1 MNRPGGSL
9 EAGWHRFLCE
19 CVCCDVF
26 LRASQTPLPFAL
38 FVPADAP
45 RATSQIQAPRLR
57 GSLRGFRVSDRSLPT
72 SRSTSPVGSVSW
84 KGAVHDRVA
93 AEACVLCEQRR
104 AGSASCLPTA
114 TFGLVM
120 LHNEQGWAY
129 VARIDADSAADRSK
143 VEVLD
148 ELLSVEEL
156 DSGTS
161 VSVSQNMSLSELA
174 QLLQGPLGSEAMLSF
189 RRPGGQTKEETAAEK
204 APGAR
209 LDASKDEEG
218 FYAVKMRRTCVQS
231 VSGLA
236 PLVLRYVYVDGAR
249 FENEIQH
256 GGALRQADT
265 VAVISTCLR
274 RSLAIN
280 LHVRELSRCAFFAW
294 RWVATACRQAAAR
307 RAQFCTQH
315 FVRRSSRALLCCIFA
330 HAREHTACKH
340 RQQRFGMRVQRIV
353 AGTRKRYVM
362 EAWMGLSAQREQEE
376 RATARRADIH
386 ARLQSKSNKMRVR
399 RAVVGWKQIKH
410 EKQVFSRKAVKFI
423 SNLTT
428 ASAAA
433 GLRSW
438 QNFLRLVQ
446 QQRRVCRKIV
456 LRMLAGIVE
465 RHFCKWMSR
474 AKEVAKARNRTHR
487 VIQRWRY
494 QVLAQALGCWSEQH
508 AQNSRLLK
516 LSTRVIQR
524 WIRGVLSMAWLRW
537 CETILSSCVFL
548 RAFGH
553 ACKRADPILAST
565 STHKLRQVYACAC

>member
-1 MNRPGGSL
+1 MRTQRESDLKTTRDMNRPDASL
-9 EAGWHRFLCE
+9 DAGWRTRHRFLRE
-19 CVCCDVF
+19 CVCCDEF
-26 LRASQTPLPFAL
+26 LRARQTPLPFVQ
-38 FVPADAP
+38 FVAADAP
-45 RATSQIQAPRLR
+45 RATRQLQAPRLR

-72 SRSTSPVGSVSW
+72 SPAGSVSW
-84 KGAVHDRVA
+84 KGAVHDRVG
-93 AEACVLCEQRR
+93 AEACVLCGQRR
-104 AGSASCLPTA
+104 AGSAGSAGCLPTA
-114 TFGLVM
+114 TFGLAV
-120 LHNEQGWAY
+120 LHNAQGWAY

-189 RRPGGQTKEETAAEK
+189 RRPGGHTEEETAAEK

-209 LDASKDEEG
+209 LDASKGEEV

-249 FENEIQH
+249 FESEFQH
-256 GGALRQADT
+256 GCALRQADT

-274 RSLAIN
+274 RSLAID
-280 LHVRELSRCAFFAW
+280 LHVRELSRCAFYAW

-307 RAQFCTQH
+307 RAQFTTQH
-315 FVRRSSRALLCCIFA
+315 FVQRSSRALLCYIFA
-330 HAREHTACKH
+330 HAREHAAAKR
-340 RQQRFGMRVQRIV
+340 RQQMFGRRVQRIV

-386 ARLQSKSNKMRVR
+386 AKLQSKSNTMRVR
-399 RAVVGWKQIKH
+399 RAVVGWKQIQH
-410 EKQVFSRKAVKFI
+410 EKQVFSRKAIKFI

-438 QNFLRLVQ
+438 QKFLRLVQ

-474 AKEVAKARNRTHR
+474 AKEAAKARSRTHR

-508 AQNSRLLK
+508 AQNSRLLN

-537 CETILSSCVFL
+537 CETILSSCVL
-548 RAFGH
+548 ACIRA
-553 ACKRADPILAST
+553 RLQT
-565 STHKLRQVYACAC
+565 R

>member
-1 MNRPGGSL
+1 
-9 EAGWHRFLCE
+9 
-19 CVCCDVF
+19 
-26 LRASQTPLPFAL
+26 
-38 FVPADAP
+38 
-45 RATSQIQAPRLR
+45 
-57 GSLRGFRVSDRSLPT
+57 
-72 SRSTSPVGSVSW
+72 
-84 KGAVHDRVA
+84 
-93 AEACVLCEQRR
+93 
-104 AGSASCLPTA
+104 
-114 TFGLVM
+114 
-120 LHNEQGWAY
+120 
-129 VARIDADSAADRSK
+129 
-143 VEVLD
+143 
-148 ELLSVEEL
+148 
-156 DSGTS
+156 
-161 VSVSQNMSLSELA
+161 
-174 QLLQGPLGSEAMLSF
+174 
-189 RRPGGQTKEETAAEK
+189 
-204 APGAR
+204 
-209 LDASKDEEG
+209 
-218 FYAVKMRRTCVQS
+218 
-231 VSGLA
+231 
-236 PLVLRYVYVDGAR
+236 
-249 FENEIQH
+249 
-256 GGALRQADT
+256 
-265 VAVISTCLR
+265 
-274 RSLAIN
+274 
-280 LHVRELSRCAFFAW
+280 
-294 RWVATACRQAAAR
+294 
-307 RAQFCTQH
+307 
-315 FVRRSSRALLCCIFA
+315 
-330 HAREHTACKH
+330 
-340 RQQRFGMRVQRIV
+340 
-353 AGTRKRYVM
+353 
-362 EAWMGLSAQREQEE
+362 MGLSAQREQEE